1 MSFQNKR
8 VEVMKA
14 KQTKLPLLGALTSVS
29 LVVFAYMCF
38 FYAPEDSVQGVVQR
52 VFYPHVAS
60 AWVASIAFLVVFL
73 VSIRFLVTR
82 DLKWDEWAAASA
94 EIGLL
99 FTSATLVL
107 GMIWGKA
114 VWGVYWTWDPRLTSV
129 LVLWLLY
136 LGYIALR
143 FYVVEPMRRARYA
156 AVLGIVSFIDV
167 PIIYVSVKLWRTLH
181 PQQIIITDDGPQLP
195 TAMLITVLFGV
206 FAFTVLYIY
215 LARLRAQ
222 VLRLAD
228 QSHRRNAA

>member
-1 MSFQNKR
+1 M
-8 VEVMKA
+8 
-14 KQTKLPLLGALTSVS
+14 
-29 LVVFAYMCF
+29 
-38 FYAPEDSVQGVVQR
+38 
-52 VFYPHVAS
+52 
-60 AWVASIAFLVVFL
+60 
-73 VSIRFLVTR
+73 
-82 DLKWDEWAAASA
+82 
-94 EIGLL
+94 
-99 FTSATLVL
+99 
-107 GMIWGKA
+107 
-114 VWGVYWTWDPRLTSV
+114 WGVYWTWDPRLTSV